1 MNTYEMRN
9 AIEISKIKVV
19 LVALWDEQHHPEAQ
33 TYVQQFRDED
43 NQIMKAIDELKEKV
57 DLDSLKYDKE
67 MLSKGLEV
75 YTHTEPLIKKEEVF
89 KNV

>member
-43 NQIMKAIDELKEKV
+43 NQIMKAIDGLKDIV
-57 DLDSLKYDKE
+57 NFNSLKYDKE
-67 MLSKGLEV
+67 ILRMEGELHNERV
-75 YTHTEPLIKKEEVF
+75 
-89 KNV
+89 